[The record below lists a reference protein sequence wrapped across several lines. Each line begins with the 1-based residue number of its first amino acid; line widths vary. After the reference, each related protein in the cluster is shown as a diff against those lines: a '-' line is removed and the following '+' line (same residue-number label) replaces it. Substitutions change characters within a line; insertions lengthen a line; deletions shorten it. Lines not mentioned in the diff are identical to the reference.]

1 MHLAQAPFAGLD
13 PAGYALPGELAER
26 ALTPALVVHMG
37 ALRHNLARAIELCG
51 GDAARWRPHVKT
63 TKIPAVMREVA
74 RAGVRHFKCATT
86 REAAVLL
93 DALQSEGIADGD
105 VLLAYPLVG
114 PALQRLA
121 RLAARHPR
129 ARIAVLCDVPE
140 AVRDVPTGLGVF
152 LDVNPGMDRTGAP
165 LEDEPRILATAR
177 EAGERLRG
185 LHFYDGHLHQAD
197 RGERALAVHAGY
209 DRLLELARAL
219 ERAGT
224 PCGELITAGT
234 PAFADALAYE
244 GFGASGAPRHRVSP
258 GTVVFHD
265 ARSEELCPE
274 LGLRPAALVLT
285 RVVSHPAADL
295 ATCDAG
301 SKSLAAEA
309 GEPCAIVLGRADL
322 EALKPSEEHLPLRGV
337 PGALPSRGELLQLVP
352 RHVCPTV
359 NLAEEALLVENGRLV
374 DVVPVSARAHE
385 LFPDC
390 AAACTPRP
398 SS

>member
-13 PAGYALPGELAER
+13 TAGYVLPSELAER
-26 ALTPALVVHMG
+26 ALSPALVVYLG
-37 ALRHNLARAIELCG
+37 PLRHNVARIIELCG
-51 GDAARWRPHVKT
+51 GDADRWRPHVKT
-63 TKIPAVMREVA
+63 IKIPAVMRELA

-93 DALQSEGIADGD
+93 DTLEREGVGDAD
-105 VLLAYPLVG
+105 VLVAYPLVG

-121 RLAARHPR
+121 RLAAQHPA

-140 AVRDVPTGLGVF
+140 AVRDVPAGVDVF

-165 LEDEPRILATAR
+165 LEDAQRIQATAR
-177 EAGERLRG
+177 AAGERLRG
-185 LHFYDGHLHQAD
+185 LHFYDGHLHQDD

-219 ERAGT
+219 ERAGN
-224 PCGELITAGT
+224 PCGELVTAGT
-234 PAFADALAYE
+234 PAFADALAYD
-244 GFGASGAPRHRVSP
+244 GFGAAGTPHHRVSP

-265 ARSEELCPE
+265 ARSEERCPE
-274 LGLRPAALVLT
+274 LGLRPAALLMT

-309 GEPCAIVLGRADL
+309 GEPCASVLGRPDL
-322 EALKPSEEHLPLRGV
+322 EAQKPSEEHLPLRGL
-337 PGALPSRGELLQLVP
+337 PGALPVRGELLQLVP

-359 NLAEEALLVENGRLV
+359 NLAEEAALVDGGRLV
-374 DVVPVSARAHE
+374 DVVAVSARAHE
-385 LFPDC
+385 LFPD
-390 AAACTPRP
+390 
-398 SS
+398 